1 MTQRRFLPAFS
12 LNLNYPL
19 IYPDALYQD
28 TGDYKCFVK
37 SIQLIRT
44 LSHHFLRVARNCALR
59 VQAARLLLYSQR
71 LIRPG
76 PVYVSIIYLELLGVS
91 YHLYEISGARGANRL
106 DCLKGKGHE
115 NRKL

>member
-37 SIQLIRT
+37 SIQLIRS
-44 LSHHFLRVARNCALR
+44 LSHHFFTGCQKLRFAGSGCPTTIVFTETYQTGSRLRFYNLSRIIGSFLPFIRNIRC
-59 VQAARLLLYSQR
+59 QR
-71 LIRPG
+71 REPPG
-76 PVYVSIIYLELLGVS
+76 LPK
-91 YHLYEISGARGANRL
+91 R
-106 DCLKGKGHE
+106 
-115 NRKL
+115 